1 MYKIN
6 YELCMLRIY
15 RNKNQAQKKAG
26 FDIRSPLFNYL
37 TLYYNLDDSTRRFW
51 IRPSSVS
58 LEAIGFASP

>member
-1 MYKIN
+1 MR
-6 YELCMLRIY
+6 LLRKC
-15 RNKNQAQKKAG
+15 RSKNRAQKKRASIYEAR
-26 FDIRSPLFNYL
+26 FLNYL